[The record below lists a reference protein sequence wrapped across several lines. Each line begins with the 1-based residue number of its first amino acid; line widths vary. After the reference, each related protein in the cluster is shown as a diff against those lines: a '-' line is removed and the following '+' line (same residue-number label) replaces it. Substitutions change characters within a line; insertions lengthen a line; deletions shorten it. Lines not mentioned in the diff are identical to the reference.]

1 MNRLTKQQRLCD
13 APRSLHQLITIEFN
27 DKQQIT
33 TFTASALSAA
43 LEKQIR
49 SKKYITLS
57 QLASS
62 NACDLEGKIL
72 LTRSPKKTGEDS
84 CMMLPV
90 SKTMFHFVD
99 TFNCFDNK
107 TYEMLECGMNNPATI
122 YAGDA
127 RSCREFFLMATQ
139 LGYLREWRASVL
151 RYPEDTHVFNATLVL
166 FNSLSQKELDGTDVK
181 SFLTYI
187 TNKESSENTVAVA
200 NRWTQNMHKPCVI
213 EKCSYV
219 DEQQYIVIYAVIRD
233 PVDFEEQ

>member
-1 MNRLTKQQRLCD
+1 MRLTKQQRLYD
-13 APRSLHQLITIEFN
+13 APRSSHQLISIEFH

-33 TFTASALSAA
+33 TFNVSDLGAT
-43 LEKQIR
+43 LEKQMR

-57 QLASS
+57 QLVFS
-62 NACDLEGKIL
+62 NACDLKGKIL
-72 LTRSPKKTGEDS
+72 ITRSPKKTGEDS

-107 TYEMLECGMNNPATI
+107 THEMLECGLNNPTTI

-139 LGYLREWRASVL
+139 FGYLRKWRASVL
-151 RYPEDTHVFNATLVL
+151 CYPEDTRVFNATLVL
-166 FNSLSQKELDGTDVK
+166 FNSLSQKELDGTEIK

-187 TNKESSENTVAVA
+187 TNKESSENAVAVA

-219 DEQQYIVIYAVIRD
+219 DEQQYIVIYAVIREPD
-233 PVDFEEQ
+233 IDFEEQ